1 MIDDNSKIK
10 LIFNEAYQFLNQK
23 VEEDEIKKHLE
34 HYQNYKPTLISEIFR
49 KMVGTL
55 TNKQGYEN
63 FLAKPEEVRDI
74 LFDFNPK
81 ILLEKM
87 TNWNQLFDIFKKKF
101 NHKYKMEVE
110 KKNNAW
116 VLYTKGVLS
125 CARFISN
132 FKDYE
137 EFDDFITSF
146 FSYEFTTAALPM
158 VLEKEIFGFGFPLA
172 CDFLKE
178 IGYTQYAKPDV
189 HIKDILNSLKLIDSR
204 KDYDVFKKIIK
215 ISKILKKDPVVVDKI
230 FWLIGSGKFHL
241 STPPFEIGS
250 QKEAFL
256 EYIKTKYPDFFL
268 N

>member
-1 MIDDNSKIK
+1 MINDNAKIK
-10 LIFNEAYQFLNQK
+10 LIFDEAYKFLIKK
-23 VEEDEIKKHLE
+23 VEEEEIKKHIK
-34 HYQNYKPTLISEIFR
+34 HYKKYKPTSISEIFN
-49 KMVGTL
+49 KMVSTL
-55 TNKQGYEN
+55 TNKQGYRN
-63 FLAKPEEVRDI
+63 FVAYPEEVKDI
-74 LFDFNPK
+74 LFNFNPK
-81 ILLEKM
+81 RLLERVTDWK
-87 TNWNQLFDIFKKKF
+87 QLFNIFKKKF
-101 NHKYKMEVE
+101 GYKYKMEIE

-125 CARFISN
+125 CAHFISN

-137 EFDDFITSF
+137 EFDNFITSF
-146 FSYEFTTAALPM
+146 FSYEFTTVALPM

-215 ISKILKKDPVVVDKI
+215 ISKILKKDPVEVDKI

-241 STPPFEIGS
+241 STPPIDIGS

-256 EYIKTKYPDFFL
+256 KYIKTKYPDFF
-268 N
+268 